1 MGAGVGGSYTFG
13 RYSVFFS
20 STSFSS
26 PISEFS
32 LDSSLEFAASF
43 EEVEFVFVVA
53 SAVLLVGGFGS
64 ETCGP
69 IKKRWKWVE
78 GKSMVN
84 CSHAWGGKDDSARA
98 PRTKTRT

>member
-13 RYSVFFS
+13 RYTGFFS
-20 STSFSS
+20 TTSFSD
-26 PISEFS
+26 PVSE
-32 LDSSLEFAASF
+32 LPLAASLEGV
-43 EEVEFVFVVA
+43 EVVLAVA
-53 SAVLLVGGFGS
+53 PTVLLVGGLGN

-84 CSHAWGGKDDSARA
+84 CSHTWGGKDDSARA
-98 PRTKTRT
+98 PRIKTRT